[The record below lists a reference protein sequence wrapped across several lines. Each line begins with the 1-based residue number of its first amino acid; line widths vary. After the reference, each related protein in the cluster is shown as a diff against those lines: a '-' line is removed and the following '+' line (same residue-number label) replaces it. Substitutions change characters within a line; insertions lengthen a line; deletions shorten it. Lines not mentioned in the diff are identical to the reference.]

1 MLLILV
7 RGFVVS
13 SSGIKPD
20 VKWITFLVLLISAVL
35 GGALILTPKPKTDGR
50 GPVFVENDGPQVVLP
65 NYNVTIECGFPEVPE
80 KAPILKVER
89 IAINESLARLIAGD
103 VFDFEKIDE
112 VEAAR
117 GELVVRNG
125 NRELC
130 FRGLYDIF
138 YSESGTS
145 YTVTEWSEE
154 EMVIIAEK
162 FLEKLEKYWSTP
174 TVVER
179 SLSKVGPS
187 CVSISSTD
195 IVVAIHEIGVF
206 YQQSAQGFNLIGPG
220 ADFSIRIADGRI
232 ICTDLHRPI
241 TQIEGYVNITV
252 SPLEAVESAL
262 SGESAQTELGFQL
275 LCIRPSTGNLTITN
289 IELVYYT
296 DFHGTHTHLPLV
308 YLLKGEIV
316 GPDLG
321 GDIIES
327 EFEEYIFATDLRSR
341 GP

>member
-1 MLLILV
+1 M
-7 RGFVVS
+7 VS

-20 VKWITFLVLLISAVL
+20 VKWITFLAFLLSAVL
-35 GGALILTPKPKTDGR
+35 GGALILTPKPITDGK
-50 GPVFVENDGPQVVLP
+50 GSVFEENDGPQVAQSK
-65 NYNVTIECGFPEVPE
+65 YTVTIEGGFPEVPE

-89 IAINESLARLIAGD
+89 IAINESLARLIAWD
-103 VFDFEKIDE
+103 VFDFEKNDE

-117 GELVVRNG
+117 DELVVRNG

-130 FRGLYDIF
+130 FHGLHDIF
-138 YSESGTS
+138 YSESRNS
-145 YTVTEWSEE
+145 FTVTEWSEE
-154 EMVIIAEK
+154 DMVTIAEK
-162 FLEKLEKYWSTP
+162 LLEKLEKYWSTP

-179 SLSKVGPS
+179 ALSKVGPS
-187 CVSISSTD
+187 SVSISSTD

-206 YQQSAQGFNLIGPG
+206 YQQSVQGFSLIGPG
-220 ADFSIRIADGRI
+220 ADFSIRIADGRV

-241 TQIEGYVNITV
+241 TQIEGYMNITV
-252 SPLEAVESAL
+252 SPLEAVERAL

-327 EFEEYIFATDLRSR
+327 EFEEYIFATDMRPIGS
-341 GP
+341 